1 MANLNS
7 EDILA
12 SSSYVCGE
20 RKGTLHARAHS
31 PRRAGP
37 GRGGVKYA
45 GTRHP
50 REWSAEIRLLAL
62 LGAWLPFTVFI
73 FGCLA
78 VRFAR
83 YGRSSRFPNLITDP
97 ITTRGRGLSYIYNLS
112 ATTKIN
118 LI

>member
-7 EDILA
+7 EAILA
-12 SSSYVCGE
+12 YLSYVCGE
-20 RKGTLHARAHS
+20 RKGTPYACARS
-31 PRRAGP
+31 PRLAGAT
-37 GRGGVKYA
+37 YA
-45 GTRHP
+45 GTRRP
-50 REWSAEIRLLAL
+50 CEWSAEI
-62 LGAWLPFTVFI
+62 WLPFAVLF

-97 ITTRGRGLSYIYNLS
+97 ITMRGPGLSYIYNLS
-112 ATTKIN
+112 VATKID

>member
-1 MANLNS
+1 MNGPPKS
-7 EDILA
+7 GSPLA
-12 SSSYVCGE
+12 
-20 RKGTLHARAHS
+20 
-31 PRRAGP
+31 
-37 GRGGVKYA
+37 
-45 GTRHP
+45 
-50 REWSAEIRLLAL
+50 
-62 LGAWLPFTVFI
+62 GAQLPFAVLF

-112 ATTKIN
+112 AATKID